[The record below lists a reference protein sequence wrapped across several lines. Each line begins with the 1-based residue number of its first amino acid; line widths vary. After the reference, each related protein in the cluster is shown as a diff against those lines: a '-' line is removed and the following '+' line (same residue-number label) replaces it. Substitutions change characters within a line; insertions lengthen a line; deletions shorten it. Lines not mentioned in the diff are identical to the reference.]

1 MDELRQA
8 LELATHEELQQL
20 TNLLFERK
28 LNPLDYL
35 APEPIEVQSRDP
47 SNLLDTLESRFR
59 YLASDGLTVLR
70 GKTEEFSY
78 RDALIKVCHFLKI
91 PYSKKMNTTE
101 IEAEIFLELVSKTWK
116 RLPKQEQQSIN
127 VKIQRTL
134 ATAKAPEPIPAQLLH
149 NPLTLVLKGSSA
161 LALSSLL
168 KPWLLRQVARQLAI
182 HIATYQA
189 AQSAIVAGGAA
200 AAAQIGN
207 QLTLQLAKREIIVST
222 ARYGAVRTVLTVA
235 GPVLWGWFLA
245 DLGWRA
251 ISTNYSRIIPMVYT
265 LAQIRLTRGDY
276 WAMA

>member
-1 MDELRQA
+1 LDELRQA